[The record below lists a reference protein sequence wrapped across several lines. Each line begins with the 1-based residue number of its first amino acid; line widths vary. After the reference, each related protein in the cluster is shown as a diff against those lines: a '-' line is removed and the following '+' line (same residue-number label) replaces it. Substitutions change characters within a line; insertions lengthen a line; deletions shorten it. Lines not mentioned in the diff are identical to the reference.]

1 MNEIEVLKQQNINNM
16 IYEIRGY
23 QVILDS
29 DVGKLF
35 NYETKEINRNV
46 KNNIERFP
54 DNYCFQLSKEEY
66 ESLRCKNVTLKNGR
80 GNHRKYLPYV
90 FTEYGITMLAGI
102 LKSDVAVEVSIKV
115 VNAFIEMRKYM
126 HTNNY
131 NKRISNIETKLIDY
145 DNKFDEVFQML
156 NPKYDYHLFF
166 EGQIYDAYSLLIDI
180 FNIADKEI
188 IIIDNYI
195 DKKILDVLSKIN
207 KKINIIT
214 NKINEN
220 DIEKYN
226 KQYSNINIYKNNNFH
241 DRFIIIDKKIL
252 YHSGASFK
260 DLGNKC
266 FAINRIESKEIL
278 ENLLNKIKNEVNLH

>member
-1 MNEIEVLKQQNINNM
+1 MQEIVKLQNQSINNM

-23 QVILDS
+23 QVIMDS
-29 DVGKLF
+29 DVAKLF

-54 DNYCFQLSKEEY
+54 DNYCFQLTKEEY

-102 LKSDVAVEVSIKV
+102 LKSDIAIQVSIKIV
-115 VNAFIEMRKYM
+115 DAFIEMRKYIG
-126 HTNNY
+126 NGSF
-131 NKRISNIETKLIDY
+131 NKRLSNIETKLINY
-145 DNKFDEVFQML
+145 DNKFEEIFERL
-156 NPKYDYHLFF
+156 NPRYDYHLFF

-180 FNIADKEI
+180 FNTAIKEI

-195 DKKILDVLSKIN
+195 DKKILDVLYKTNKKVNIITSKIN
-207 KKINIIT
+207 EI
-214 NKINEN
+214 
-220 DIEKYN
+220 DLEKYN
-226 KQYSNINIYKNNNFH
+226 KQYSNINIVKNHQFH
-241 DRFIIIDKKIL
+241 DRFIIIDKSIL

-266 FAINRIESKEIL
+266 FAINKIEVKTF
-278 ENLLNKIKNEVNLH
+278 

>member
-29 DVGKLF
+29 DVAKLF
-35 NYETKEINRNV
+35 NYETKYLNRQVMRNR
-46 KNNIERFP
+46 ERFP
-54 DNYCFQLSKEEY
+54 DNYCFQLSQEEY
-66 ESLRCKNVTLKNGR
+66 KSLRCQNGTSSYGGR
-80 GNHRKYLPYV
+80 RYNPYV
-90 FTEYGITMLAGI
+90 FTEYGVTMLAGI